1 MGPEPP
7 LTARAPGVVATAA
20 DVRARRRSAEEVLAE
35 ALARIEARD
44 GRIGAFLEVTPELAC
59 EEARAADARVA
70 AGEDLPLAGVPMAI
84 KDNMWVSGRQTTC
97 ASRILQGF
105 RAPADSTAAA
115 RLRRAGA
122 VFVGRTNMDEFAMG
136 SSTENSAIQLTR
148 NPWDLERIPGG
159 SSGGS
164 AAAVASAMVPGAL
177 GSDTGGSIRQPA
189 ACCGV
194 VGLKPT
200 YGRVSR
206 YGLVAFASS
215 LDQIGPLAG
224 SVRDA
229 ARLYGVLAGAD
240 PLDSTSSAR
249 EPGDAE
255 AAAERGAAGLRVGFL
270 AEAEAEGLDPEVA
283 KNLEEARRA
292 FTAAGASLHSIS
304 VPRAPAAIAIYY
316 VIASAEASS
325 NLARYDGI
333 RYGPR
338 PPAADLLSFYLD
350 SRTRGF
356 GPEVKR
362 RILLG
367 TFALAAGY
375 YDAYYGRAM
384 RARALLSEDFD
395 RAFLDVDVIVCPS
408 IPSPA
413 FRIGE
418 KTDDPLT
425 MYLSDIFTVPAS
437 LAGLPAI
444 SIPSGFSRAGLP
456 LGIQVLGPRFGEES
470 VFAAAAAF
478 EREIALP
485 DELPAGVR

>member
-1 MGPEPP
+1 
-7 LTARAPGVVATAA
+7 
-20 DVRARRRSAEEVLAE
+20 
-35 ALARIEARD
+35 
-44 GRIGAFLEVTPELAC
+44 
-59 EEARAADARVA
+59 
-70 AGEDLPLAGVPMAI
+70 MAV
-84 KDNMWVSGRQTTC
+84 KDNMWIEGRRTTC

-105 RAPADSTAAA
+105 RAPADSTAVA

-164 AAAVASAMVPGAL
+164 AAAVAAGMVPAGL

-194 VGLKPT
+194 VGFKPT

-215 LDQIGPLAG
+215 LDQIGPLTG

-240 PLDSTSSAR
+240 PLDSTSSPR
-249 EPGDAE
+249 DPGDAE
-255 AAAERGAAGLRVGFL
+255 RAAGRGAAGLRVGFL
-270 AEAEAEGLDPEVA
+270 AEAEAEGLHPEVA
-283 KNLEEARRA
+283 TNLDDARRLFA
-292 FTAAGASLHSIS
+292 AAGASVHSVS

-316 VIASAEASS
+316 VVASAEASS

-338 PPAADLLSFYLD
+338 PAAADLESLYLD

-395 RAFLDVDVIVCPS
+395 HAFRDVDVIVCPS

-418 KTDDPLT
+418 KTEDPLT

-444 SIPSGFSRAGLP
+444 SLPSGFSREGLP
-456 LGIQVLGPRFGEES
+456 LGIQVLGPRFGEET

-478 EREIALP
+478 ERELALP
-485 DELPAGVR
+485 DVLPAGVKET